1 MSVIVINYNKLDD
14 AADYAE
20 KGIKRC
26 KKYID
31 DLENV
36 QKKLTSGDIRDVE
49 DNGSVNTALNLAR
62 RKMEEAQS
70 FKSTFTECAKAINN
84 AKVTVKEKDRA
95 AASNINTIM
104 NAYLGRRG
112 ILSKAKEFMYRQYTC
127 FLDKI
132 GGMGELGKKIKEF
145 IKNIEVGF
153 DSWLEKAKNWFK
165 YGNGKYLANVLDGV
179 KNVVAATVGLI
190 LAVGAVVTGPVW
202 LTVVGVA
209 GVVLSGI
216 YLISQI
222 INTYIRN
229 EENSKAIALSKQ
241 GHITAARYYG
251 DIDGFREWTNRRDFG
266 GETANNIVE
275 GLGVAYE
282 AVEIISKYGAKACNL
297 VSGVAKLGVTYNAKG
312 DYIVDWKRAFTGYK
326 YKAAH
331 DAGFYSNNYQT
342 GGFSWKTAFSPI
354 ENIISSKSVKAISN
368 IGIDKG
374 TVGYVITNVFGYGAD
389 AIKTW
394 DNIVDIKKGVETLVT
409 PKSGFYNEVKAVMD
423 TAGNLPIVDAFVG
436 DAWGIVSDIK
446 NLITPSA
453 SSISITA
460 PAATPAIGGGG
471 WIRF

>member
-84 AKVTVKEKDRA
+84 TKVTVKEKDRA

-153 DSWLEKAKNWFK
+153 DGWLEKAKDWFK
-165 YGNGKYLANVLDGV
+165 YGNGKYVANILDGL
-179 KNVVAATVGLI
+179 KNVVLATAGLI
-190 LAVGAVVTGPVW
+190 VAAAAFVTGPVW
-202 LTVVGVA
+202 LTVVGVV
-209 GVVLSGI
+209 GVVASGI
-216 YLISQI
+216 YLVCQMVDTSIQVDQ
-222 INTYIRN
+222 NT
-229 EENSKAIALSKQ
+229 KAYALGKE
-241 GHITAARYYG
+241 GNVTAARYYG
-251 DIDGFREWTNRRDFG
+251 DIDGFGEWTKRHDVG
-266 GETANNIVE
+266 GKIANGIAEGTGMVHDGVKAVSKFTAKVC
-275 GLGVAYE
+275 
-282 AVEIISKYGAKACNL
+282 SM
-297 VSGVAKLGVTYNAKG
+297 VSGFAKLGVTTNAQG
-312 DYIVDWKRAFTGYK
+312 ETIVDWNRAKMGYK
-326 YKAAH
+326 YKMVH
-331 DAGFYSNNYQT
+331 DAGFNSNDYQT
-342 GGFSWKTAFSPI
+342 GGFSLKTAFSPESFVKKI
-354 ENIISSKSVKAISN
+354 FSSKTVKAVSDQ
-368 IGIDKG
+368 GAVVKG
-374 TVGYVITNVFGYGAD
+374 FAYVAD
-389 AIKTW
+389 TLKTF
-394 DNIVDIKKGVETLVT
+394 DNIQDIKKGVVTLSK
-409 PKSGFYNEVKAVMD
+409 PDSSMYDKIGAFMD
-423 TAGNLPIVDAFVG
+423 TAGKAPIVDSFG
-436 DAWGIVSDIK
+436 SDLWDLVDGVK
-446 NLITPSA
+446 KLFTPSS
-453 SSISITA
+453 SSITVTA
-460 PAATPAIGGGG
+460 PVAAGT
-471 WIRF
+471 